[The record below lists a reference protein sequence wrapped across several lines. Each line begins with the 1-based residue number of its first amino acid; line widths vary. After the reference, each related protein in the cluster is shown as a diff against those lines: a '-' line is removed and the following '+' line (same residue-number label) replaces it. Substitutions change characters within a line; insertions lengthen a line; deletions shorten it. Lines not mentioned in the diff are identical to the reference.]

1 MLIYITIDLRNVK
14 TFQRSTGNTK
24 WKGMH
29 LIFLYAIL
37 ISFGTKLVTSWLE
50 ILLVFSPREIEQ
62 VYFILVYVAAIYLG
76 YVAKIEI

>member
-1 MLIYITIDLRNVK
+1 
-14 TFQRSTGNTK
+14 
-24 WKGMH
+24 MH